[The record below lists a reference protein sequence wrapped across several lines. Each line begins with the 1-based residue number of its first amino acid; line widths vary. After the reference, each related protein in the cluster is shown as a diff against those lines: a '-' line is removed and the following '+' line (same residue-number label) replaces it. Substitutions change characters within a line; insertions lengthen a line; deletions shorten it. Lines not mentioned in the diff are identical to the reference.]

1 MAEHTRQTSGVAAGA
16 VCAVTGASSGL
27 GRAIAAELA
36 SRQAAVLGLARRFTG
51 AAAAP
56 RPGVVLEARCD
67 VTSEL
72 EVGAAFAPLS
82 RVDVLI
88 AGAGHGVFGPIDLTR
103 VEDLR
108 ALLEVHVV
116 GTFLCVRAALGALA
130 AAGGR
135 VIVIGSTASHY
146 AFPDSAAYTAA
157 KSGQHGLTRCL
168 IEELGPRGI
177 GVTHVSL
184 GAVDTPIWDD
194 RPGFDRSRMLAPGD
208 AARSIVD
215 TLAAP
220 PVADLE
226 LRPRAGNL

>member
-1 MAEHTRQTSGVAAGA
+1 

-36 SRQAAVLGLARRFTG
+36 SREAAVLGLARRFTG
-51 AAAAP
+51 APAVP
-56 RPGVVLEARCD
+56 IPGVVLETRCD

-72 EVGAAFAPLS
+72 EVAAAFAPLS
-82 RVDVLI
+82 RIDVLI
-88 AGAGHGVFGPIDLTR
+88 AGAGHGVFGPFDTTR
-103 VEDLR
+103 VDDLR

-116 GTFLCVRAALGALA
+116 GTFLCVRAALGGLA

-135 VIVIGSTASHY
+135 MIVIGSTASHY

-168 IEELGPRGI
+168 IDELSPRGI
-177 GVTHVSL
+177 GVTYVSL

-194 RPGFDRSRMLAPGD
+194 RPGFDRSRMLAPAD
-208 AARSIVD
+208 AARTIVD
-215 TLAAP
+215 SLAAP